1 LRDERIDGGRRLLK
15 VLIQFHRMMID
26 ELELWNSGVTNMTT
40 SKDLSYAVYFYNCK
54 TSGLRGNMEHKN
66 LDASQFSFVSCAQC
80 VGINMLISLF

>member
-1 LRDERIDGGRRLLK
+1 
-15 VLIQFHRMMID
+15 MID